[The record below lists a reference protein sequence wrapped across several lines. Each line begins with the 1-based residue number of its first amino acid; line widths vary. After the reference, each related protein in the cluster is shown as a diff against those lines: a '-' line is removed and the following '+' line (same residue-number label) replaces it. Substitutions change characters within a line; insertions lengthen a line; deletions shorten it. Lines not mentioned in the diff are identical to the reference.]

1 MTLRLLR
8 FTGAVFFI
16 VLAVGAL
23 YWFSLDQVTFTIN
36 GHSYEVRLRGK
47 TVADAVDA
55 ADVLV
60 ESADQIEP
68 SLNTP
73 LSDGL
78 IIQIKKAEQV
88 AVEADGQILRIY
100 THSSDPLIIL
110 SEANIQIGHQDEVL
124 ADGIS
129 LSQRPFSQRPPRVIR
144 VIRAVSVTIQEH
156 ETAFNITTTAET
168 VGGALNHADLFLYV
182 ADKVNPSL
190 DTPLVEGMTIEI
202 IRSRPVTI
210 FMDGRSMVTRTTAAT
225 VQAALAELGIVL
237 SGLDYV
243 IPHET
248 AAFDSTIRIV
258 RVTETFEIVEE
269 SLPYRTL
276 VRPDENL
283 PLDTRQSLQAGE
295 NGLLKKRF
303 RLRLEDG
310 QVVSRIL
317 LDSWVENKPV
327 DEVVAYGT
335 QIQIRTLSTEQGD
348 IEYWRVL
355 TLNVTATSGLLQPG
369 EAAVDPEVIPLGS
382 PLYIEGYGMAVAA
395 AELPEGGFLIALGY
409 GNIQHGTV
417 EVYLLTP
424 PPDEFP
430 YLLQESP

>member
-1 MTLRLLR
+1 MTFRLLR

-36 GHSYEVRLRGK
+36 GHSYEVRLRGD
-47 TVADAVDA
+47 TVGDAVDA

-73 LSDGL
+73 LSDGMV
-78 IIQIKKAEQV
+78 IQIKKAEQV

-110 SEANIQIGHQDEVL
+110 SEANIQIGHEDEVL
-124 ADGIS
+124 ADGIP

-144 VIRAVSVTIQEH
+144 VIRAVTVTIQEH
-156 ETAFNITTTAET
+156 ETAFNITTTADT

-190 DTPLVEGMTIEI
+190 DTPLIEGMTIEI

-210 FMDGRSMVTRTTAAT
+210 FMDGRSIVTRTTATT

-248 AAFDSTIRIV
+248 AAFDSTIRMV

-276 VRPDENL
+276 MRPDEAL
-283 PLDTRQSLQAGE
+283 PLDTRQILQTGE
-295 NGLLKKRF
+295 NGLFKKRF

-317 LDSWVENKPV
+317 LDSWVEDAPK

-335 QIQIRTLSTEQGD
+335 QIQTRTLSTDQGD

-355 TLNVTATSGLLQPG
+355 TMDITHTGKNLPEGT
-369 EAAVDPEVIPLGS
+369 AAVDTEIIPPGS
-382 PLYIEGYGMAVAA
+382 QLYIEGYGIAVAA
-395 AELPEGGFLIALGY
+395 ESLPEGGLSIALGD
-409 GNIQHGTV
+409 GNIQYGTV

-424 PPDEFP
+424 PPDKFP